1 MRDQI
6 GYRIVA
12 IVKESWARRPD
23 KYLMQRWAKEIA
35 QIRSTQ
41 TFVPIVLGPEAPH
54 PNPPGEMYYE
64 NLREEAD
71 FQRRFDAGEFN

>member
-1 MRDQI
+1 
-6 GYRIVA
+6 
-12 IVKESWARRPD
+12 
-23 KYLMQRWAKEIA
+23 MQRWAKEIA